1 MTLTPA
7 LTGPGGTTR
16 SPAPPRTMVVW
27 CHDWPVIAAGV
38 RPDEPAAVLHANRVV
53 ACSPAARADGVR
65 VGLRRRE
72 AQGRSPSLEVIQ
84 QDDAR
89 DARRFE
95 AVVQAVE
102 VFTPRIELTR
112 PGACAFTTRGPS
124 RYFGGDHALAEQV
137 HDRVHD
143 VMEGFGWPDA
153 VRIGVADGA
162 FAASL
167 AARLSDDAQAAGR
180 SPVTLVEPGT
190 SPAFLAP
197 FPVAT
202 LDQPPSGRADL
213 VDVFERLGLRTLG
226 AVAALP
232 TTDVVARFGAE
243 GLAVQRRAS
252 GLDER
257 PLDAREPPPDLVVS
271 AVLDPPAERIDI
283 AAFVAKSLADELF
296 DNLAS
301 RGLSCTRVLIAAE
314 TEHGEAIERAWR
326 YEGTLT
332 AGAVTD
338 RVRWQ
343 LEGWLQSTG
352 GSSPATA
359 PSRPDRAANHP
370 ARGSGAAAIPNRP
383 TGGITLLRLTPDE
396 VVPAHGRQLG
406 FWGGETEADTRA
418 GRALARVQGLLGP
431 DAVLVPEWRGGRGP
445 GEQLTLVPA
454 AAVDL
459 TQERPAAR
467 PDWITAPWPGRI
479 PAPAPALVHPDPIE
493 LDVRDSDGAVVGVDG
508 RGLLSAPPAAAA
520 IAGGPWRDLD
530 EWAGPWPADERWWDH
545 ATHRRRA
552 RFQFVVDGTAHL
564 VMLEG
569 GRWWIEATYD

>member
-1 MTLTPA
+1 
-7 LTGPGGTTR
+7 
-16 SPAPPRTMVVW
+16 MVVW
-27 CHDWPVIAAGV
+27 CHDWPVVAAGT
-38 RPDEPAAVLHANRVV
+38 RPDQPAAVLHANRVV
-53 ACSPAARADGVR
+53 ACSPAARAEGVR
-65 VGLRRRE
+65 IGHRRRE
-72 AQGRSPSLEVIQ
+72 AQGRAPDLAIFDH
-84 QDDAR
+84 DDRR

-95 AVVQAVE
+95 AVAQAVE

-112 PGACAFTTRGPS
+112 PGACTFTTRGPS
-124 RYFGGDHALAEQV
+124 RYFGGDQALAEQV

-143 VMEGFGWPDA
+143 VMEGLGWPDA

-162 FAASL
+162 FAATL
-167 AARLSDDAQAAGR
+167 AARVSDDAHAAGA
-180 SPVTLVEPGT
+180 SPITLVEPGT
-190 SPAFLAP
+190 SSAFVAP
-197 FPVAT
+197 FPVAA
-202 LDQPPSGRADL
+202 LDRPELA
-213 VDVFERLGLRTLG
+213 DVFARLGLRTLG
-226 AVAALP
+226 SVAALA
-232 TTDVVARFGAE
+232 TADVVARFGAE
-243 GLAVQRRAS
+243 GLAAHRRAR
-252 GLDER
+252 GLDEH

-296 DNLAS
+296 DNLAT
-301 RGLSCTRVLIAAE
+301 RGLSCTRVLIGAE

-343 LEGWLQSTG
+343 LEGWLQSAGGAAGRAPTDSSTG
-352 GSSPATA
+352 
-359 PSRPDRAANHP
+359 PDRTTNHP
-370 ARGSGAAAIPNRP
+370 ARGSGGPVPNRP
-383 TGGITLLRLTPDE
+383 TSGITLLRLTPDE

-459 TQERPAAR
+459 TEARPATR
-467 PDWITAPWPGRI
+467 PDWVTAPWPGRI
-479 PAPAPALVHPDPIE
+479 PAPAPALVHPEPLS
-493 LDVRDSDGAVVGVDG
+493 LDVRDDREERVGVDG
-508 RGLLSAPPAAAA
+508 RGLLSAAPVA
-520 IAGGPWRDLD
+520 ISIDDGPWRELD
-530 EWAGPWPADERWWDH
+530 GWAGPWPAEERWWDP
-545 ATHRRRA
+545 AAHRRRA

-564 VMLEG
+564 ATLEG

>member
-1 MTLTPA
+1 MN
-7 LTGPGGTTR
+7 
-16 SPAPPRTMVVW
+16 PPRTMVVW
-27 CHDWPVIAAGV
+27 CHDWPVVAAGG
-38 RPDEPAAVLHANRVV
+38 RPHEPAAVLHANRVV
-53 ACSPAARADGVR
+53 ACSPAARAEGVR
-65 VGLRRRE
+65 VGHRRRE
-72 AQGRSPSLEVIQ
+72 AQGRSPSLAIFDH
-84 QDDAR
+84 DDRR

-95 AVVQAVE
+95 AIAQAVE

-112 PGACAFTTRGPS
+112 PGACTFTTRGPS
-124 RYFGGDHALAEQV
+124 RYFGGDQALAEQV

-143 VMEGFGWPDA
+143 VMEGLGWPDA

-162 FAASL
+162 FAATL
-167 AARLSDDAQAAGR
+167 AARVSDDAHAAGA
-180 SPVTLVEPGT
+180 SPITLVEPGT
-190 SPAFLAP
+190 SPAFVAP
-197 FPVAT
+197 FPVAA
-202 LDQPPSGRADL
+202 LDRPELA
-213 VDVFERLGLRTLG
+213 DVFGRLGLRTLG
-226 AVAALP
+226 SVAALA
-232 TTDVVARFGAE
+232 TADVVARFGAD
-243 GLAVQRRAS
+243 GLAAHRRAR
-252 GLDER
+252 GLDEH
-257 PLDAREPPPDLVVS
+257 PLDAREPPPDLVVA

-301 RGLSCTRVLIAAE
+301 RGLSCTRVLIGAE

-343 LEGWLQSTG
+343 LEGWLQSSNATST
-352 GSSPATA
+352 SS
-359 PSRPDRAANHP
+359 DRADRTTNHP
-370 ARGSGAAAIPNRP
+370 ARGTGSSPAPNRP
-383 TGGITLLRLTPDE
+383 TSGITLLRLTPDE

-459 TQERPAAR
+459 TEARPATR
-467 PDWITAPWPGRI
+467 PDWVTAPWPGRI
-479 PAPAPALVHPDPIE
+479 PAPAPALVHPDPIPVDV
-493 LDVRDSDGAVVGVDG
+493 LDEHGEVVGVDG
-508 RGLLSAPPAAAA
+508 RGLLSAPPVTLSVAA
-520 IAGGPWRDLD
+520 GPWQDID
-530 EWAGPWPADERWWDH
+530 GWAGPWPAEERWWDP
-545 ATHRRRA
+545 AAHRRRA
-552 RFQFVVDGTAHL
+552 RFQLVVGGTAHL
-564 VMLEG
+564 ATLEG

>member
-1 MTLTPA
+1 MTVA
-7 LTGPGGTTR
+7 V
-16 SPAPPRTMVVW
+16 PPRTMVVW
-27 CHDWPVIAAGV
+27 CHDWAVVAAGGV
-38 RPDEPAAVLHANRVV
+38 PHEPAAVLHANRVV
-53 ACSPAARADGVR
+53 ACSPAARAEGVR
-65 VGLRRRE
+65 VGHRRRE
-72 AQGRSPSLEVIQ
+72 AQGRSPGLAIFDHDER
-84 QDDAR
+84 R

-95 AVVQAVE
+95 AVAQAVE

-112 PGACAFTTRGPS
+112 PGACTFTTRGPS
-124 RYFGGDHALAEQV
+124 RYFGGDQALAEQV

-162 FAASL
+162 FAATL
-167 AARLSDDAQAAGR
+167 AARVSDDAHAAGA
-180 SPVTLVEPGT
+180 SPITLVEPGA
-190 SPAFLAP
+190 SPAFVAP
-197 FPVAT
+197 FPVAA
-202 LDQPPSGRADL
+202 LDRPELA
-213 VDVFERLGLRTLG
+213 DVFERLGLRTLG
-226 AVAALP
+226 SVAALA
-232 TTDVVARFGAE
+232 TVDVVARFGRD
-243 GLAVQRRAS
+243 GLAAHRRAR
-252 GLDER
+252 GLDEH

-296 DNLAS
+296 DNLAG

-352 GSSPATA
+352 
-359 PSRPDRAANHP
+359 RPDRTTHHP
-370 ARGSGAAAIPNRP
+370 ARWSPTADRP
-383 TGGITLLRLTPDE
+383 TSGITLLRLTPDE

-459 TQERPAAR
+459 TEARPATR
-467 PDWITAPWPGRI
+467 PDWVAAPWPGRI
-479 PAPAPALVHPDPIE
+479 PAPAPALVHPEPVPLEVHDE
-493 LDVRDSDGAVVGVDG
+493 HGCRVGVDG
-508 RGLLSAPPAAAA
+508 RGLISAAPVAVAVD
-520 IAGGPWRDLD
+520 GGPWRGLD
-530 EWAGPWPADERWWDH
+530 GWAGPWPAEERWWD
-545 ATHRRRA
+545 AAAHRRRA
-552 RFQFVVDGTAHL
+552 RFQLVIDGTAHL
-564 VMLEG
+564 ATLEG

>member
-1 MTLTPA
+1 MTPA
-7 LTGPGGTTR
+7 R
-16 SPAPPRTMVVW
+16 AMVVW
-27 CHDWPVIAAGV
+27 CHDWPVAAAGV
-38 RPDEPAAVLHANRVV
+38 GPHEPAAVLHANRVV
-53 ACSPAARADGVR
+53 ACSPAARAEGVR
-65 VGLRRRE
+65 VGHRRRE
-72 AQGRSPSLEVIQ
+72 AQGRSPALVVI
-84 QDDAR
+84 DRDERR

-95 AVVQAVE
+95 AIVQAVE
-102 VFTPRIELTR
+102 VFTPRLELTR
-112 PGACAFTTRGPS
+112 PGACTFTTRGPS
-124 RYFGGDHALAEQV
+124 RYFGGDQALAEQV

-143 VMEGFGWPDA
+143 VMEGLGWPDA
-153 VRIGVADGA
+153 VRIGVADGS
-162 FAASL
+162 FAAAL
-167 AARLSDDAQAAGR
+167 AARLSDDAHAAGA
-180 SPVTLVEPGT
+180 SPITVIEPGT

-202 LDQPPSGRADL
+202 LGQPDL
-213 VDVFERLGLRTLG
+213 ADVFGRLGLRTLG
-226 AVAALP
+226 AVASLAA
-232 TTDVVARFGAE
+232 TDVVARFGTD
-243 GLAVQRRAS
+243 GLRAHRRAR

-257 PLDAREPPPDLVVS
+257 PPDAREPPADLAVT

-283 AAFVAKSLADELF
+283 AAFVAKTLADELF

-301 RGLSCTRVLIAAE
+301 RGLSCTRVLIGAE
-314 TEHGEAIERAWR
+314 TEHGETIERAWR

-343 LEGWLQSTG
+343 LEGWLH
-352 GSSPATA
+352 ATA
-359 PSRPDRAANHP
+359 PTREAPERQP
-370 ARGSGAAAIPNRP
+370 ANRP
-383 TGGITLLRLTPDE
+383 TSGITLLRLTPDE

-459 TQERPAAR
+459 TAPRPSTR

-479 PAPAPALVHPDPIE
+479 PAPAPALVHPEPVA
-493 LDVRDSDGAVVGVDG
+493 LDVRDEHGDDVRVDG
-508 RGLLSAPPAAAA
+508 RGLISAAPVA
-520 IAGGPWRDLD
+520 IAVAGGPWQ
-530 EWAGPWPADERWWDH
+530 EIEGWAGPWPADERWWDH

-552 RFQFVVDGTAHL
+552 RFQLVVDGTAHL
-564 VMLEG
+564 AVVEG

>member
-1 MTLTPA
+1 MV
-7 LTGPGGTTR
+7 GGVGM
-16 SPAPPRTMVVW
+16 SPPRAMVVR
-27 CHDWPVIAAGV
+27 CHDWPVAAAGA
-38 RPDEPAAVLHANRVV
+38 RPHEPAAVLHANRVV
-53 ACSPAARADGVR
+53 ACSPAARADGVQ
-65 VGLRRRE
+65 VGHRRRE
-72 AQGRSPSLEVIQ
+72 AQGRSPALVVIER
-84 QDDAR
+84 DERR

-102 VFTPRIELTR
+102 EFTPRIELTR
-112 PGACAFTTRGPS
+112 PGACTFATLGPS
-124 RYFGGDHALAEQV
+124 RYFGGDQALAEQV

-143 VMEGFGWPDA
+143 VLEGMGWPGS

-162 FAASL
+162 FAATL
-167 AARLSDDAQAAGR
+167 AAQMSDDAHAAGA
-180 SPVTLVEPGT
+180 SPITVVPPGT

-202 LDQPPSGRADL
+202 LDHRELA
-213 VDVFERLGLRTLG
+213 DVFARLGLRTL
-226 AVAALP
+226 ASVAALA
-232 TTDVVARFGAE
+232 TVDVVARFGRE
-243 GLAVQRRAS
+243 GLVAHRRAR
-252 GLDER
+252 GLDEH
-257 PLDAREPPPDLVVS
+257 PLDACEPPADLVVT

-314 TEHGEAIERAWR
+314 TDHGEAIERAWR

-343 LEGWLQSTG
+343 LEGWLQ
-352 GSSPATA
+352 A
-359 PSRPDRAANHP
+359 
-370 ARGSGAAAIPNRP
+370 SGAPTASGSTRP
-383 TGGITLLRLTPDE
+383 TAGVTLLRLTPDE
-396 VVPAHGRQLG
+396 VVPARGRQLG

-445 GEQLTLVPA
+445 AEQLTLVPA

-459 TQERPAAR
+459 TEPRPATR
-467 PDWITAPWPGRI
+467 PDWVVAPWPGRI
-479 PAPAPALVHPDPIE
+479 PAPAPALVHPEPIPA
-493 LDVRDSDGAVVGVDG
+493 DVRDEHGGSVGVDG
-508 RGLLSAPPAAAA
+508 RGLLRAPPVTLAVGDAPTRP
-520 IAGGPWRDLD
+520 IEG
-530 EWAGPWPADERWWDH
+530 WAGPWPADERWWDP
-545 ATHRRRA
+545 AAHRRRA
-552 RFQFVVDGTAHL
+552 RFQVVVAATAHL
-564 VMLEG
+564 AVVEG